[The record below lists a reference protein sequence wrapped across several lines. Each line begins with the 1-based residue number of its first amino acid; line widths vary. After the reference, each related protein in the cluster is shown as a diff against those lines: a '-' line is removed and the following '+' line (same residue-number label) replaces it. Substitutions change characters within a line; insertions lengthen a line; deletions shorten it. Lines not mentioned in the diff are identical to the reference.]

1 MIESTPHQHQ
11 QITKMPN
18 TPIPLNPLENHALRE
33 IQTYLF
39 LYFSLMNIHKHMVLT
54 TYLNSKPIQFHT
66 HQHIKIIK
74 TK

>member
-18 TPIPLNPLENHALRE
+18 TPISLNPPENHVVQE
-33 IQTYLF
+33 IQTDLF
-39 LYFSLMNIHKHMVLT
+39 LYFSLIHSHKHMVLT

-66 HQHIKIIK
+66 HQNIKVIE